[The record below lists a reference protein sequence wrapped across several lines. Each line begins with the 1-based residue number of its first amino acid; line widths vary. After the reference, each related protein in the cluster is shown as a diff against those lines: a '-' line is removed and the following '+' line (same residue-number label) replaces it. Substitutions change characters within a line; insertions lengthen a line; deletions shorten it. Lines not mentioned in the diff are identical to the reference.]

1 VRNRYFDH
9 LAHAAST
16 PGGGHLAVA
25 RQTLAGGNYS
35 LVDSNRGYI
44 AHSDYF
50 VALLWRRV
58 VEGGGGTGVG
68 ARVLR
73 AARPPV
79 IQTDTHSASPRPSA
93 ARV

>member
-35 LVDSNRGYI
+35 LVDSNRGYT

-50 VALLWRRV
+50 VARL
-58 VEGGGGTGVG
+58 
-68 ARVLR
+68 A
-73 AARPPV
+73 
-79 IQTDTHSASPRPSA
+79 
-93 ARV
+93 